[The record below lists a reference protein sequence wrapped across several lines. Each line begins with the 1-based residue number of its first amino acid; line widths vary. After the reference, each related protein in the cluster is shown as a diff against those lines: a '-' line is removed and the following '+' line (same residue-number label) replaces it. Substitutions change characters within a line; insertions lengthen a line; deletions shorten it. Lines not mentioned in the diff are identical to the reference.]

1 MNVSELIA
9 ILQTKNPL
17 AAVVLYDPGSFPG
30 YVEARSTDSRTMRA
44 YSRNGSVFLA
54 DWDAELANWPS
65 MDAGNFEIQGV
76 LIE

>member
-17 AAVVLYDPGSFPG
+17 AAVVLYAQGSFPG
-30 YVEARSTDSRTMRA
+30 YVEARSTEDRTMRA
-44 YSRNGSVFLA
+44 YFRDGSVFLA
-54 DWDAELANWPS
+54 DWDAELAGWPT
-65 MDAGNFEIQGV
+65 MDVGNFEIQGV